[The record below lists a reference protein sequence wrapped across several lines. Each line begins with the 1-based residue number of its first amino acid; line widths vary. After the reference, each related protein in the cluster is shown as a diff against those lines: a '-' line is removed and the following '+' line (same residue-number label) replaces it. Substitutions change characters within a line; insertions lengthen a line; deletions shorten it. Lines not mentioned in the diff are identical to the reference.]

1 MAGLRTVDFLDPYI
15 LLVCGRRV
23 GATDKAYIMLA
34 RRRRSGATGA
44 AYIQRGRRAGAAYT

>member
-1 MAGLRTVDFLDPYI
+1 MAGLRAVDFLDSYI

-23 GATDKAYIMLA
+23 GATDAAYIMLA

>member
-1 MAGLRTVDFLDPYI
+1 
-15 LLVCGRRV
+15 VCGRRV
-23 GATDKAYIMLA
+23 GATDEAYIMLA